1 MRLRSA
7 LERQR
12 SLLDFALGALGRRRG
27 KTLALVAVHALLVFA
42 LASVLLF
49 TGGLR
54 EQVRAALRGAPDLV
68 VQRMA
73 AGRHEQ
79 VPAGWVETLGALRG
93 VSAAR
98 GRLWG
103 YYFEPV
109 SGANLTVMVPDGG
122 WATPGGAVAG
132 PGVARVLGLKEGD
145 RLPLRTYDGEALD
158 LGVAAVASP
167 AVELVASDL
176 LLVSEGDYRALFGA
190 EPGRFTDVAVAVPNP
205 DEVTRLAEKIVRMFP
220 DARVVTRAE
229 MIRTY
234 DAVLDWRSGLAAA
247 VLAGAVLAFAILAWD
262 RASGL
267 SAEERHE
274 LGILKALGWD
284 TRDVLAAKAW
294 EGAAVSLS
302 AFAVG
307 ALAAYAHVCLGGAA
321 LLRPILEGWA
331 ALYPDLRPAPPV
343 EPLALGTL
351 FFLTVIPYVAATVVP
366 CWRAATV
373 DPDALMRGD
382 A

>member
-1 MRLRSA
+1 VI
-7 LERQR
+7 
-12 SLLDFALGALGRRRG
+12 GI
-27 KTLALVAVHALLVFA
+27 VA
-42 LASVLLF
+42 
-49 TGGLR
+49 
-54 EQVRAALRGAPDLV
+54 
-68 VQRMA
+68 
-73 AGRHEQ
+73 
-79 VPAGWVETLGALRG
+79 
-93 VSAAR
+93 SAA
-98 GRLWG
+98 
-103 YYFEPV
+103 
-109 SGANLTVMVPDGG
+109 
-122 WATPGGAVAG
+122 
-132 PGVARVLGLKEGD
+132 
-145 RLPLRTYDGEALD
+145 EALD
-158 LGVAAVASP
+158 LGIAAIASP

-205 DEVTRLAEKIVRMFP
+205 DEVTSLAGKIVRMFP

-229 MIRTY
+229 LIRTY

-294 EGAAVSLS
+294 EGAAVSVS

-307 ALAAYAHVCLGGAA
+307 ALAAYAHVALGGAV

-343 EPLALGTL
+343 DPLALGTL